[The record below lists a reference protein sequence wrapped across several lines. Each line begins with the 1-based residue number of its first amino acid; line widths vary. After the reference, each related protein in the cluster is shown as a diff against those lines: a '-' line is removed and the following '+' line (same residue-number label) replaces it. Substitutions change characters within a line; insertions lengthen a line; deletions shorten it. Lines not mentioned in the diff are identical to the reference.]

1 MNIVYANDALIPGLR
16 QLWTAA
22 FGDTDAFLDGFFRT
36 AYAPHRCRCVLE
48 NGAPV
53 SVLYWFDCQV
63 EDSRLAYVYA
73 VATDPAHRGKDLC
86 KTLMADTM
94 ELLNAQGYDGV
105 ALLPQEEWLINMY
118 KGMGFAP
125 CTTVTETHLMAAE
138 EPIPFRKID
147 VTEYAALRRQLLPPG
162 GVIQEGENLA
172 FLAFQAELYA
182 GDGWLAAAM
191 EVDGML
197 WCPEFLGN
205 PDHAP
210 GLVKALGFREGSFRM
225 PGDGRSFAMFHPLA
239 NDCTL
244 PKYFG
249 LTFD

>member
-1 MNIVYANDALIPGLR
+1 MNIISPNDTHIPGLR
-16 QLWTAA
+16 QLWKAA

-36 AYAPHRCRCVLE
+36 AYAPERCRCVVE
-48 NGAPV
+48 GDIPV
-53 SVLYWFDCQV
+53 SVLYWFDCQL

-73 VATDPAHRGKDLC
+73 VATDPAHRGKGLC
-86 KTLMADTM
+86 KALMADTM
-94 ELLNAQGYDGV
+94 NLLKAQGYDGV
-105 ALLPQEEWLINMY
+105 TLLPQEEWLINMY
-118 KGMGFAP
+118 KGMGFDP

-147 VTEYAALRRQLLPPG
+147 GLKYAVLRRKLLPPG

-172 FLAFQAELYA
+172 FLAFQAVLYA
-182 GDGWLAAAM
+182 GDGWLAGAM

-197 WCPEFLGN
+197 WCPEFLGSA
-205 PDHAP
+205 DCAP
-210 GLVKALGFREGSFRM
+210 GLLKALGYREGGFRM
-225 PGDGRSFAMFHPLA
+225 PGDGRSFAMFHPLT